1 MSSEEVIERIELTK
15 GYTPVDLLARSS
27 DWIELSNWLAEN
39 CRGKVVYDPFDDK
52 IRFEIREEALLFK
65 LTWL

>member
-1 MSSEEVIERIELTK
+1 MSSEEVIERIELTED
-15 GYTPVDLLARSS
+15 YTPVDLLARSS
-27 DWIELSNWLAEN
+27 DWIELSKWLAEN
-39 CRGKVVYDPFDDK
+39 CRGRVVYDPFDDK